1 MSPDAE
7 TNKFLIKI
15 NEKSE
20 QLRTTN
26 GLTRDDQ
33 ELLKSSRRERE
44 LSRLELV
51 WCDELD
57 PQDPTATIWR
67 RSRARQLYR
76 EIQDAD
82 EHLFLAFVLAIS
94 PTECIKKS
102 FGNTMEYLGRL
113 ENYEKYRL
121 KLGQAAQRFFE
132 STAAGHGF
140 ASSSRYLNF
149 MTALFPPSTETLQGI
164 YLDIL
169 EDRQLILSRPSIA
182 GRPLGE

>member
-1 MSPDAE
+1 MSSDAE

-20 QLRTTN
+20 QLRTN

-33 ELLKSSRRERE
+33 EVLKSNRRERE
-44 LSRLELV
+44 LSRLELI
-51 WCDELD
+51 WCEELD
-57 PQDPTATIWR
+57 SQDPTATIWR

-113 ENYEKYRL
+113 ENYEQYRL
-121 KLGQAAQRFFE
+121 KLGQAAKGFFE

-140 ASSSRYLNF
+140 ASSHRYLNF
-149 MTALFPPSTETLQGI
+149 MNALFPPNAETLHGI
-164 YLDIL
+164 YLGIL
-169 EDRQLILSRPSIA
+169 EDRQLIQSRPSIA
-182 GRPLGE
+182 GRPLAK

>member
-1 MSPDAE
+1 MSSDAE

-20 QLRTTN
+20 QLRTN

-33 ELLKSSRRERE
+33 ELLKNNRRERE
-44 LSRLELV
+44 LSCLELI
-51 WCDELD
+51 WCEELD
-57 PQDPTATIWR
+57 SQDSTATIWQ

-94 PTECIKKS
+94 PTEYIKKS

-113 ENYEKYRL
+113 ENYKPYRL
-121 KLGQAAQRFFE
+121 KLSQAAKRFFE

-140 ASSSRYLNF
+140 ASSNRYLNF
-149 MTALFPPSTETLQGI
+149 MNALFPPNAEILHDPQSPDDHSPNSHSPNSDLTLHTV
-164 YLDIL
+164 L
-169 EDRQLILSRPSIA
+169 P
-182 GRPLGE
+182 